1 MDGSSMYVRLRD
13 RVRAL
18 AGKLAF
24 IGPTLARLTV
34 GVVFLQ
40 TGWGKL
46 HDLEKV
52 TNFFTTLH
60 IPAPGFQA
68 TLVASTEFI
77 GGILVLAGLGTRFAA
92 APLAFTMVVAILTA
106 KRGDIEGIGDLVG
119 FEEFSY
125 LVMFLWLTVA
135 GAGPLSLDNLIDR
148 LLARRR
154 AAAGAGGAS
163 AGSS

>member
-1 MDGSSMYVRLRD
+1 MDGSSIYPRLRD

-24 IGPTLARLTV
+24 LGPTLARLAV

-52 TNFFTTLH
+52 RNFFTTLH

-68 TLVASTEFI
+68 TLVACTEFV
-77 GGILVLAGLGTRFAA
+77 GGLMVLVGLGTRVAA

-106 KRGDIEGIGDLVG
+106 KRGDIGGFSDLVG
-119 FEEFSY
+119 FAEFSY
-125 LVMFLWLTVA
+125 LAMFVWLAVA
-135 GAGPLSLDNLIDR
+135 GPGPISLDNLIDR
-148 LLARRR
+148 LLSRKR
-154 AAAGAGGAS
+154 AAPGAGAAAS
-163 AGSS
+163 SA